1 MAKRKAESGDEE
13 LTEESV
19 RAAFEK
25 LFSEGEGVSRYSHS
39 GLRYVKLPGDA
50 VLVEQNPQKE
60 TQWARLARKGRKV
73 AWAIRG
79 DEYLARVI
87 DGEVEML
94 GRRSG
99 E

>member
-1 MAKRKAESGDEE
+1 MAKRKAESDDKE
-13 LTEESV
+13 LNEESV

-25 LFSEGEGVSRYSHS
+25 LFSEGKGVSRYTHS
-39 GLRYVKLPGDA
+39 GLRHVKLPGDA
-50 VLVEQNPQKE
+50 VLVEQNPRKE
-60 TQWARLARKGRKV
+60 TQWAEMARKGRRV
-73 AWAIRG
+73 AWAMRG

-94 GRRSG
+94 GRQRG

>member
-1 MAKRKAESGDEE
+1 MAKRKAESDDKE

-19 RAAFEK
+19 RAASEQ
-25 LFSEGEGVSRYSHS
+25 LFSDGKGVRRYSHS
-39 GLRYVKLPGDA
+39 GLRYMKLAGDA

-60 TQWARLARKGRKV
+60 TQWAKMARKGHMV

-94 GRRSG
+94 VRQGD